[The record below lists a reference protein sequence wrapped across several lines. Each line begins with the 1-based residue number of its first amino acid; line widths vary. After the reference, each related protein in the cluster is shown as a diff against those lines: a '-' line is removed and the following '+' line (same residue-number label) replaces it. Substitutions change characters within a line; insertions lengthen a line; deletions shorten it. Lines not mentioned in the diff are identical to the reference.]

1 MTEFLLP
8 LVYSVP
14 LLLVLGVYIYQ
25 WRRREARSADTLRR
39 SIQTGLIEPP
49 SLHPEINPQICIG
62 SGSCTRACPEGT
74 LGIVKGKAHMINP
87 TVCIGHGA
95 CAASCPVEAITLV
108 YGTARRGVDIPY
120 VKPTFETNVAG
131 IYIAGELGGMG
142 LIRKAAEQGRQA
154 IDAIARNAAQTEQLD
169 VIIVGA
175 GPAGLS
181 ATLAAMEKKLRFIT
195 VEQED

>member
-108 YGTARRGVDIPY
+108 YGTARRGVDI
-120 VKPTFETNVAG
+120 
-131 IYIAGELGGMG
+131 
-142 LIRKAAEQGRQA
+142 
-154 IDAIARNAAQTEQLD
+154 
-169 VIIVGA
+169 
-175 GPAGLS
+175 
-181 ATLAAMEKKLRFIT
+181 
-195 VEQED
+195 